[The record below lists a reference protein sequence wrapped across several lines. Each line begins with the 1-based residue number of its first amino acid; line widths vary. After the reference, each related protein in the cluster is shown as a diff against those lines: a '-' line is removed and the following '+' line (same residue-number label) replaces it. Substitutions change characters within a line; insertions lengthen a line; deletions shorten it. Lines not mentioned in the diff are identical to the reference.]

1 MTSWIGQFPTRFLL
15 DYFSE
20 KVEVYF
26 YNRGLLDAQAVLD
39 VRMES
44 LGEAIFELEKTTAFL
59 R

>member
-1 MTSWIGQFPTRFLL
+1 VLQQ